1 MDTTWKALADP
12 VRREILDM
20 LREAP
25 RTTGEICGAFDH
37 LTRFGVLSHMTVL
50 KEAGLLRVERR
61 GRERINRIDPE
72 PLREAYEAW
81 IRNYEVLWAGRLGRL
96 KGFVER
102 KERLPAMP
110 ENALPT
116 ANLVTLNI
124 EQQIDLKAPPAEV
137 FRALTLD
144 IGEWWGQPY
153 LLDDARD
160 IVLDP
165 VPGGLLKQLTRDGG
179 GNVMCA
185 VQAVRRDRLLA
196 LNGTMGMPGAV
207 FGSLRFELEPVRG
220 GSTRLLLKHWA
231 LGDLS
236 PATKDHFAKGWNELL
251 HRRLR
256 AFVEEGKAQGVRA
269 K

>member
-102 KERLPAMP
+102 KERLRTMP

-153 LLDDARD
+153 LLNDARD

-165 VPGGLLKQLTRDGG
+165 VLGGLLKQLTRAGD
-179 GNVMCA
+179 GNVMCM
-185 VQAVRRDRLLA
+185 VQAIRRDRLLV

-207 FGSLRFELEPVRG
+207 FGSLRFELEPLRG
-220 GSTRLLLKHWA
+220 DSTRLLLKHWA

-236 PATKDHFAKGWNELL
+236 PATKDHFSEGWDELL

-256 AFVEEGKAQGVRA
+256 AFVEQGKALGIRA